1 MSPGPGCMEPPGS
14 VPTKLNSLNP
24 ELPQAPG
31 VSGSRPLGL
40 FGCILQILRL
50 LGPCSRE
57 FRTVRSHKQLREP
70 PNLGKTERALE
81 RKAVLGH
88 FSSVALSKAG
98 TKAPLLAQC
107 RG

>member
-14 VPTKLNSLNP
+14 VPTKLNSPNS

-31 VSGSRPLGL
+31 VSRGRRLDL

-57 FRTVRSHKQLREP
+57 FQTIRSHKQLRKP

-88 FSSVALSKAG
+88 FSSVALSKES
-98 TKAPLLAQC
+98 TRAPFLAEC